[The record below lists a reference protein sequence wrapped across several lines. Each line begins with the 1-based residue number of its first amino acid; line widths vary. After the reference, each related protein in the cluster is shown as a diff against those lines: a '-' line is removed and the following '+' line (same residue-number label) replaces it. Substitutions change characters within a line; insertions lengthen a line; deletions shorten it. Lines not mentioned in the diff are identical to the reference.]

1 MLNTTAILRTSV
13 DEQKPAPKQPTPG
26 GGRKDLDTV

>member
-1 MLNTTAILRTSV
+1 MYLIFNAD
-13 DEQKPAPKQPTPG
+13 DEKPAPKQPTPG